1 MVTPTREVIEG
12 KVAKILND
20 RELVI
25 NRGST
30 DGVQLDTRF
39 KVVEDSEPILDPDT
53 QEPLG
58 SVEREKV
65 RIKVV
70 HVQESLAIGRTY
82 ETYRTR
88 GGPFWALGALS
99 QLNWSAPPETRV
111 RTLRSSTGPLDE
123 SESLVVIGDK
133 IVELAEQE

>member
-1 MVTPTREVIEG
+1 MVTPTQKVIEG

-30 DGVQLDTRF
+30 DGVQLDTIF

-82 ETYRTR
+82 ETYQTR
-88 GGPFWALGALS
+88 GGPLWALGAISHL
-99 QLNWSAPPETRV
+99 ATPPETRV